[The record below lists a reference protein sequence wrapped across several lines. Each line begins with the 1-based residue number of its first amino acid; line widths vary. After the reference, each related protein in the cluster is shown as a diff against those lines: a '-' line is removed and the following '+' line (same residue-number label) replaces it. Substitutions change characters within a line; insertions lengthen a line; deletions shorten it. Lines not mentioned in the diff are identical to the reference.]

1 MKPSQGGKGLLGEPS
16 RGVYLACDARPYT
29 LKMFKSLE
37 KYIFLR
43 IFAPKKEK
51 DMKQEK
57 PTSKHVNF
65 ADGRQLEE
73 VKSVLREL
81 APIMDK
87 EDRKYTVRGILW
99 CVRHAK
105 TMHDD
110 LEVLRE
116 QLAEARK
123 GQPAMQEPTEE
134 VTKIREEVTR
144 LEGQT
149 KDLARARDKALQDL
163 DDLKAQFTQELAA
176 PRDERTVEV
185 ARRMINAGKCPICS
199 NQLVD
204 SEDRGGNA
212 MVRCT
217 SCRYVV
223 YGTIQEPKLVQK

>member
-116 QLAEARK
+116 QLTEARK
-123 GQPAMQEPTEE
+123 GQPAIQEPTEE
-134 VTKIREEVTR
+134 VTKLREEVTR

-149 KDLARARDKALQDL
+149 KDLAQARAKAMQDL

-176 PRDERTVEV
+176 PRDERTVEM
-185 ARRMINAGKCPICS
+185 ARRMINAGKCPICGDRLY
-199 NQLVD
+199 N
-204 SEDRGGNA
+204 SESQKGDK
-212 MVRCT
+212 MVKCNG
-217 SCRYVV
+217 CRYIV
-223 YGTIQEPKLVQK
+223 YGTIENPKLTY